1 MLVLKVWSTDPM
13 RVPKIG
19 KVCEVK
25 TFCGNGAEVMCLFLE
40 KHVGICNYCCRSNGG
55 ETVGHSTK

>member
-1 MLVLKVWSTDPM
+1 M